1 MAEPA
6 TRRAP
11 GRIGAGLFLSLW
23 VLLAVAFVAQV
34 GGEALDDFF
43 ITYRYAANLAAGE
56 GLVFNP
62 GERVFGTTA
71 PGLALLLAALHLLTR
86 IPIHWL
92 GTLLTGLALLATAL
106 VLLREAA
113 ARDRLPEA
121 LAGGTFLMAST
132 FLWGVHGAETHPVLA
147 SLLLAAL
154 VAERRPGAAGAL
166 AGWAVWLRP
175 DALIGAGLLGALL
188 LGRGQRQVIRY
199 GTALIAL
206 GLVGAGLAFA
216 WFGEVLPQT
225 WTAKRAAFGGTE
237 GGGLSE
243 AFSSFW
249 SAGAPLLR
257 RHLGEAW
264 PLVIAAGL
272 VGLWP
277 LARRAGLPGRL
288 LALDALALA
297 LVYPFLGVTFAA
309 WYVVPVM
316 VAALYGLA
324 FAVGAV
330 ARRLT
335 ASAPGRV
342 SRAALALAVSALLLA
357 VPVRSIAPGA
367 WRWYRGAENPLHHA
381 GYREAA
387 RWIRDNSRSSDSIGF
402 VEVGT
407 LAYYSNR
414 TVVDLMGL
422 VTPRSTP
429 YVLVGDLEGAFL
441 DRPTELVLV
450 RPGLEGLMGQI
461 VSRPWFSR
469 AYRRV
474 LELDAGS
481 HDWTVVYRRLGGAE
495 LPPPRPPRVEPR
507 GG

>member
-1 MAEPA
+1 
-6 TRRAP
+6 
-11 GRIGAGLFLSLW
+11 
-23 VLLAVAFVAQV
+23 
-34 GGEALDDFF
+34 
-43 ITYRYAANLAAGE
+43 
-56 GLVFNP
+56 
-62 GERVFGTTA
+62 
-71 PGLALLLAALHLLTR
+71 
-86 IPIHWL
+86 
-92 GTLLTGLALLATAL
+92 
-106 VLLREAA
+106 
-113 ARDRLPEA
+113 
-121 LAGGTFLMAST
+121 
-132 FLWGVHGAETHPVLA
+132 
-147 SLLLAAL
+147 
-154 VAERRPGAAGAL
+154 VAERRPAAAGAL

-188 LGRGQRQVIRY
+188 LGRGRRQVIRY
-199 GTALIAL
+199 GTVLIAV
-206 GLVGAGLAFA
+206 GLVGAGLALA

-225 WTAKRAAFGGTE
+225 WTAKRAAFGEAE
-237 GGGLSE
+237 GGLAG
-243 AFSSFW
+243 AVSSFW

-277 LARRAGLPGRL
+277 IARRAGLPGRL

-330 ARRLT
+330 ARRL
-335 ASAPGRV
+335 AAFAPGRV
-342 SRAALALAVSALLLA
+342 ARAALALSVAALLLA
-357 VPVRSIAPGA
+357 VPVRSIAPRA
-367 WRWYRGAENPLHHA
+367 WRWYRGAENPLHHS
-381 GYREAA
+381 GYRAA
-387 RWIRDNSRSSDSIGF
+387 ALWIRDHSRSSDSIGF

-407 LAYYSNR
+407 LAYYSDR
-414 TVVDLMGL
+414 TVADLMGL
-422 VTPRSTP
+422 VTPRSTR

-461 VSRPWFSR
+461 VGRPWFSR
-469 AYRRV
+469 AYRQV

-481 HDWTVVYRRLGGAE
+481 HDWTVVYRRLEGAE
-495 LPPPRPPRVEPR
+495 LPPPRPPRVEPQ

>member
-277 LARRAGLPGRL
+277 LARRAGLAGKL
-288 LALDALALA
+288 LALNALALA
-297 LVYPFLGVTFAA
+297 LVYPFLGVTFAS
-309 WYVVPVM
+309 WYVVPVV
-316 VAALYGLA
+316 VAILYGMV
-324 FAVGAV
+324 FAVGNL
-330 ARRLT
+330 ARWSAAFVERPAWKVSL
-335 ASAPGRV
+335 ASAT
-342 SRAALALAVSALLLA
+342 AALLLA
-357 VPVRSIAPGA
+357 APVASIAPRA
-367 WRWYRGAENPLHHA
+367 WRWYRGAEAPLHHA
-381 GYREAA
+381 GYREAGL
-387 RWIRDNSRSSDSIGF
+387 WIRDYSDASDRIAF

-407 LAYYSNR
+407 LAYYSER
-414 TVVDLMGL
+414 SVEDLMGL

-429 YVLVGDLEGAFL
+429 YIEAGDLEGAFL
-441 DRPTELVLV
+441 ARPTDFVLV

-461 VSRPWFSR
+461 VARPWFPK
-469 AYRRV
+469 AYEQV

-481 HDWTVVYRRLGGAE
+481 HDWTVVYRRQEGAK
-495 LPPPRPPRVEPR
+495 LPPPRPPRPPH
-507 GG
+507 